1 MLKNKRIFINNGY
14 KHLVCPFLNY
24 KEEYNYFKIYFY
36 EDKKD
41 V

>member
-1 MLKNKRIFINNGY
+1 MVTNIWSVRFSS
-14 KHLVCPFLNY
+14 Y

>member
-1 MLKNKRIFINNGY
+1 MVTNTWSVRFSTM
-14 KHLVCPFLNY
+14 
-24 KEEYNYFKIYFY
+24 EEYNYFKIYFY